1 MWRHCYG
8 FSKRRHQVG
17 ISSISPIIFA
27 TGVISLGPLGA
38 LVFLLFWT
46 KKCQLQVEANSLNHR
61 NNYLLLV
68 SSASFIYLFHLYT
81 CFIYLFI
88 NGTSNIFYW
97 DPNENWHDTHSKL
110 THHLQ
115 AKVRMF
121 PSLEVVL
128 ILTILDQ
135 SSQCCSLNPTR
146 FSMAKSHLPP
156 ARQVH
161 REARPE
167 PGDIGD
173 MTINPISNGELIW
186 LLIIH

>member
-97 DPNENWHDTHSKL
+97 DP
-110 THHLQ
+110 
-115 AKVRMF
+115 
-121 PSLEVVL
+121 
-128 ILTILDQ
+128 ILDQ